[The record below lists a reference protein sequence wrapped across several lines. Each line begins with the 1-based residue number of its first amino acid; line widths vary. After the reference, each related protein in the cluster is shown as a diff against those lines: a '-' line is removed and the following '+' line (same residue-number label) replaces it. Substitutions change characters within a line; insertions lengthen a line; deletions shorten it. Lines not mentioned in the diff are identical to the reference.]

1 VLAYVTYEHAY
12 HAEDPDQDLPLFLAA
27 CQRLGVSAEGVRW
40 DDPTIDWSTYSCAV
54 VRSTWDY
61 LEKYDEFRA
70 WLRQIDTQTMLL
82 NPLEVIEQNLEKTY
96 LRDLGVPIVPT
107 TWITTDDELSL
118 IEKAWTEWMVIKPT
132 VSAGARDTIRTNQ
145 HDIALAHARSILK
158 SGRSVMVQPY
168 LDAVDGPGEISIV
181 CIDRTPAW
189 SVRKIPALT
198 QGGHGGSK
206 EAVPL
211 TNELIE
217 FANEALKTVPD
228 TLYARV
234 DVVPSGLGFL
244 VMELELAEPSLFL
257 PLAPADGADRLVS
270 AITRRIAG

>member
-1 VLAYVTYEHAY
+1 VIAYVTYEHAY

-27 CQRLGVSAEGVRW
+27 CQRLGVSATAVRW
-40 DDPTIDWSTYSCAV
+40 DDPSIDWRIYDCAI

-61 LEKYDEFRA
+61 LEKYDKFRA
-70 WLRQIDTQTMLL
+70 WLTQVDAQTTLL
-82 NPLEVIEQNLEKTY
+82 NPREVIEGNLNKTY

-107 TWITTDDELSL
+107 TWITTEADLSH
-118 IEKAWTEWMVIKPT
+118 IEKVWNEWMVIKPT
-132 VSAGARDTIRTNQ
+132 VSAGARDTIRTNEYEM
-145 HDIALAHARSILK
+145 ALAHARLILN

-168 LDAVDGPGEISIV
+168 LDAVDTSGEISIV
-181 CIDRTPAW
+181 CIDGKPSW

-211 TNELIE
+211 SQELIE
-217 FANEALKTVPD
+217 FANHALKTLPG

-234 DVVPSGLGFL
+234 DVVPSGADYL

-257 PLAPADGADRLVS
+257 PLAPADGADQLIA